1 MSLARYRQAQAM
13 SSGSPMRPS
22 GMDSMSGLM
31 TESGSASTMS
41 VWVTPG
47 ATAFTRIL
55 CLASSRASDSVSP
68 FTANLLVG

>member
-1 MSLARYRQAQAM
+1 
-13 SSGSPMRPS
+13 
-22 GMDSMSGLM
+22 MSGLM